1 MQLPGIYYSHSTVQL
16 PPLPSS
22 KTFSSPQNET
32 PYVLNNCS
40 SFDLPRDSGYF
51 PSAFCFNRFP
61 YSEYFIYVKPCN
73 MWLFVSVFFHFSI
86 MLLRFLCTET
96 CILIPF
102 HDWIIFHRMDAPQ
115 FVYLLPAT
123 KFWSWDLNPGSL
135 VSESVFLTL
144 CIQNIYLLVVQWL
157 RLHAPNAGSLSLS
170 SGQGTRSYMPQLRV
184 LMLQLNILHAATK
197 THPAQ
202 SNK

>member
-1 MQLPGIYYSHSTVQL
+1 MQLPGSYYSHSTVQL

-102 HDWIIFHRMDAPQ
+102 HDWIIFQCSDWPHLCTHSSVDWRLGVSTFWPLWITLLWTPRMSICFQ
-115 FVYLLPAT
+115 SFWVYT
-123 KFWSWDLNPGSL
+123 
-135 VSESVFLTL
+135 
-144 CIQNIYLLVVQWL
+144 
-157 RLHAPNAGSLSLS
+157 
-170 SGQGTRSYMPQLRV
+170 
-184 LMLQLNILHAATK
+184 
-197 THPAQ
+197 
-202 SNK
+202 